1 MATAQDGAVGDGTLD
16 GAGPLEV
23 LDEEGCLALL
33 STQSFGRLAVVRE
46 GLPEIFPVNYVLDGR
61 TVVIRTQTGLKL
73 THASLARV
81 AFEVDQI
88 DPESREG
95 WTVEVKGLGEDVTDA
110 GDPWSA
116 SALAA
121 PVDPWV
127 PGPHDHTIAI
137 SHPTFSGRRLRQ
149 TRA

>member
-1 MATAQDGAVGDGTLD
+1 MDGE
-16 GAGPLEV
+16 GPLEV
-23 LDEEGCLALL
+23 LDERDCLALL
-33 STQSFGRLAVVRE
+33 ATQSFGRLAVVRE

-81 AFEVDQI
+81 AFEVDRI